1 MILRAAALVALTAGT
16 AAAQGLSPAET
27 DVLPRVIGRLDLN
40 LDEDR
45 NGYETAMLLV
55 SDDDP
60 HLVDLV
66 ILSDRHDAP
75 VEVLAVAPGIVW
87 DGPMWGQGPGL
98 EASDAA
104 ADRMQSLRVVS
115 GNEGVGGTAWNQTLT
130 IAFREGRFVLAG
142 YAFSSRDRLNTAW
155 SLCDVNLLTGA
166 WETGIGIGALD
177 GYDEAASG
185 LGTPDIREVSRWVAE
200 GSSGT
205 TDRPAVCDDA
215 FKRIRELSEVQVPD

>member
-1 MILRAAALVALTAGT
+1 
-16 AAAQGLSPAET
+16 
-27 DVLPRVIGRLDLN
+27 
-40 LDEDR
+40 
-45 NGYETAMLLV
+45 MLLV

-75 VEVLAVAPGIVW
+75 AEVLAVAPGIVW

-98 EASDAA
+98 EASDPA
-104 ADRMQSLRVVS
+104 ADRMQRLRVVS
-115 GNEGVGGTAWNQTLT
+115 GNEGVGRTAWNQTLT
-130 IAFREGRFVLAG
+130 VAFREGRFVLAG

-185 LGTPDIREVSRWVAE
+185 RGTPDIREVSRWVAE

-205 TDRPAVCDDA
+205 IDRPAVCDDA
-215 FKRIRELSEVQVPD
+215 FRRIRELSEVQVPD